1 MLFIRKQFFMYFIY
15 HLLALLIKLK
25 LRQFDSIL
33 DDTLRDGLFRPAPY
47 PWTRPRPD
55 CQVLDTPYLTST
67 NWQGAKLTYSK
78 TYLKLT
84 LSGMASKSFS
94 VNCFVWFKMYKNQL
108 SATFP
113 RNTWNHLLSFSQHSY
128 NKEYGLNLFE
138 VWGGLVVQCTW
149 V

>member
-15 HLLALLIKLK
+15 HLLTLLIKLK

-33 DDTLRDGLFRPAPY
+33 DDTRRDGLFRPAPY
-47 PWTRPRPD
+47 TWTHPRPD

-84 LSGMASKSFS
+84 LNKWNGIKIIFGQLFCLCL
-94 VNCFVWFKMYKNQL
+94 NCIKNI
-108 SATFP
+108 
-113 RNTWNHLLSFSQHSY
+113 
-128 NKEYGLNLFE
+128 
-138 VWGGLVVQCTW
+138 
-149 V
+149 